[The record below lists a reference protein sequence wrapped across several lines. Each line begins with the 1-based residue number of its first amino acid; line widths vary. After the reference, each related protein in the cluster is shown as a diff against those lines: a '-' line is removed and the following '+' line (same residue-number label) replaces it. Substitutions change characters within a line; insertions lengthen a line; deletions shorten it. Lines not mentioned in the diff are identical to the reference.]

1 MGGDQHRLLPLAR
14 SLPDKPGI
22 YFFLGRD
29 KQVLYIGKAR
39 SLADRVRTYFL
50 PTSDSKVHNILAE
63 ALDIDYILTDSEREA
78 AFLEN
83 NFIQQYQPKYNERLK
98 DDKSFPYLK
107 LTMQEPYPGI
117 YLTRRVEED
126 GARYFGP
133 YSPAH
138 QARKT
143 IHLIN
148 RHFGIRDCR
157 EAIPSKRSRPCLQY
171 DLGLCAA
178 PCTGLIT
185 GKEYL
190 ERSGNALLF
199 LEGKVE
205 ELLRIVRLHMF
216 QASKQQRFEAA
227 ARWRDLLFT
236 LEQIKEKPR
245 FISSRIEDKDIFG
258 YTGDDEGAAVF
269 VFIMRSGKV
278 IQSKGLRGMRPE
290 GQTDQALLT
299 AKVLSFYRQRG
310 EVPGTILLP
319 PFLEDGGEEDLKT
332 ALTDLRGGRV
342 ILRFPR
348 RGKDRRLVEL
358 ADRNASLL
366 LKRERGS
373 EDPLTGLQ
381 RMLGL
386 PGLPRIIE
394 GYDISNTGGQ
404 ESVGSRVVFRYGL
417 PDKPSYRKY
426 RIRSVE
432 GPHDTASLQEVLQ
445 RRFSNLARDDEDRPD
460 LVLVDGGKGQLN
472 AARTALE
479 SLGWGDLSLVSLAK
493 REEIL
498 FSLRFPQGLRLERNS
513 EALRLLQSIRDEA
526 HRFAVTYHRRRRTRK
541 SFASLL
547 DGIPGIGPQRKKILL
562 THFPGLDAIRAAS
575 REEIAALI
583 GRRAAAA
590 LHSTLRDQMKKREP

>member
-1 MGGDQHRLLPLAR
+1 MGGDKHRLLTLAR
-14 SLPDKPGI
+14 NLPDKPGI
-22 YFFLGRD
+22 YFFLGRE

-50 PTSDSKVHNILAE
+50 PTADTKVLNILAE

-83 NFIQQYQPKYNERLK
+83 NFIQQYQPKFNERLK

-107 LTMQEPYPGI
+107 LTMQESYPGI
-117 YLTRRVEED
+117 YLTRRVEAD

-157 EAIPSKRSRPCLQY
+157 EVIPSKRGRPCLQY

-185 GKEYL
+185 ASEYRDQT
-190 ERSGNALLF
+190 ENALLF
-199 LEGKVE
+199 LEGRVD
-205 ELLRIVRLHMF
+205 ELLGIVQSRMLR
-216 QASKQQRFEAA
+216 ASSQQRFEAA
-227 ARWRDLLFT
+227 ARWRDLILT

-258 YTGDDEGAAVF
+258 FAGEDGNTAAF

-278 IQSKGLRGMRPE
+278 IQSKGLSAVRPA
-290 GQTDQALLT
+290 GQTDQAILT
-299 AKVLSFYRQRG
+299 GMVLSFYRQRG
-310 EVPGTILLP
+310 EVPATILLP
-319 PFLEDGGEEDLKT
+319 PMLGDEEGLKP
-332 ALTDLRGGRV
+332 ALAELRGGHV
-342 ILRFPR
+342 DLKFPR

-366 LKRERGS
+366 LRKEQVS
-373 EDPLTGLQ
+373 EDPLLDLQ
-381 RMLGL
+381 RILEL
-386 PGLPRIIE
+386 PGLPHIIE

-404 ESVGSRVVFRYGL
+404 ESVGSRIVFRHGL
-417 PDKPSYRKY
+417 PDKQAYRKY
-426 RIRSVE
+426 RIRSVH
-432 GPHDTASLQEVLQ
+432 GSNDTASLQEVLM
-445 RRFSNLARDDEDRPD
+445 RRFSRIARADEEFPD
-460 LVLVDGGKGQLN
+460 LVLVDGGKGQLS

-479 SLGWGDLSLVSLAK
+479 SLGLADLSLVSLAK
-493 REEIL
+493 REETL
-498 FSLRFPQGLRLERNS
+498 FSLRYPEGLRLERNS
-513 EALRLLQSIRDEA
+513 PALRLLQGIRDEA
-526 HRFAVTYHRRRRTRK
+526 HRFAVAFHRRRRTKK

-547 DGIPGIGPQRKKILL
+547 DGIPGIGPQRKKKLL
-562 THFPGLDAIRAAS
+562 AHYPGIDSIRAAS
-575 REEIAALI
+575 QDELAALI
-583 GRRAAAA
+583 GRRAAAE
-590 LHSTLRDQMKKREP
+590 LISSLNEPK